1 MNVIDAVSDLVS
13 SNVIL
18 REQVDSLKSR
28 NIALEKENS
37 EMRANS
43 CDCRRF
49 YNTALSTIVVAQL
62 HSVSPELVRKYVRCG
77 LIPTHPMSS
86 DAKVLIRAS
95 DALLLDFVE
104 MKKQLLYKK

>member
-1 MNVIDAVSDLVS
+1 MNVIDAVSNLVS
-13 SNVIL
+13 SNGVL
-18 REQVDSLKSR
+18 KEQVDSLRVK
-28 NIALEKENS
+28 NVALEKEN
-37 EMRANS
+37 EELKTNS

-62 HSVSPELVRKYVRCG
+62 HNVSPELVRKYVKCG

-104 MKKQLLYKK
+104 MKRKLLYKK